1 MNLLVPDYGCA
12 AEWRVPLLVGEIQ
25 MESQFLLCVIRQV
38 LESAL
43 NQDEKEHPPLSVTAA
58 QQFERLAEEIAI
70 STPTEIAAMHWYM
83 TLPFTRSTLIDLL
96 ERGIP
101 VPVKMINH

>member
-1 MNLLVPDYGCA
+1 MNPLVPDHGCA
-12 AEWRVPLLVGEIQ
+12 VGRRVPLLVGEIQ

-38 LESAL
+38 LESTL
-43 NQDEKEHPPLSVTAA
+43 NQNEEEHPPLSATAA
-58 QQFERLAEEIAI
+58 RQFERLAEEIAI

-83 TLPFTRSTLIDLL
+83 TLPFARTTLIDLL

-101 VPVKMINH
+101 VPVKMIGH